1 MAETVNRISV
11 SSPDNDDMAIAEP
24 AWKSFLEEILE
35 QEIDSWSA
43 LSGGCIAEVYCL
55 NLKSRQLVLKLGSAA
70 HNRLRY
76 LVNPGLGDLQERNL
90 EGLEKEAYMLCFLQ
104 ESSPVPVP
112 RVLFVSPG
120 LLVMDFVESGPQGVE
135 YDQLAATQLVSLHSA
150 PQPFFGFYQDTLI
163 GSLEQP
169 NPRSEKWVP
178 FFRDY
183 RLLYMCRLAFERGRL
198 GASEMRRVENL
209 ASQLERVI
217 EEPEFP
223 SLVHGDLWGGNV
235 ISGEQGFAALI
246 DPAIYFAHYEVEIA
260 FTTMF
265 QTFSEQ
271 FYREYEKHLP
281 LGEEFWQK
289 RIHVYLL
296 YPVLVHVA
304 LFGGGYTSSLVNKLN
319 RLGY

>member
-11 SSPDNDDMAIAEP
+11 SSIDSDDMAIAEP

-35 QEIDSWSA
+35 QKIDSWSP
-43 LSGGCIAEVYCL
+43 LSGGCIAEVFCL
-55 NLKSRQLVLKLGSAA
+55 DLQSRRLVLKLGSEA
-70 HNRLRY
+70 HNRSRVLE
-76 LVNPGLGDLQERNL
+76 NPGLRDLQERNL
-90 EGLEKEAYMLCFLQ
+90 EGLEKEAYMLCFLR
-104 ESSPVPVP
+104 ENALVPVP
-112 RVLFVSPG
+112 RVLLVSPG
-120 LLVMDFVESGPQGVE
+120 LLLMDHVESDSQGVSF
-135 YDQLAATQLVSLHSA
+135 DRMAATQLASLHST

-169 NPRSEKWVP
+169 NPRSEKWIP
-178 FFRDY
+178 FYRDH
-183 RLLYMCRLAFERGRL
+183 RLLYMSKLAFERGRL
-198 GASEMRRVENL
+198 GASELRRVESL
-209 ASQLERVI
+209 ASQMERVI

-235 ISGEQGFAALI
+235 ISGKQGFAALI

-271 FYREYEKHLP
+271 FYREYERHLP
-281 LGEEFWQK
+281 LGELFWQK
-289 RIHVYLL
+289 RIHAYLL
-296 YPVLVHVA
+296 YPILVHVA

>member
-1 MAETVNRISV
+1 VETVNRINV
-11 SSPDNDDMAIAEP
+11 SSPDSDDMVIAEP
-24 AWKSFLEEILE
+24 VWKNFLEEILG

-43 LSGGCIAEVYCL
+43 LSGGCVAEVYCL
-55 NLKSRQLVLKLGSAA
+55 NLKSRRLVLKLGSAA
-70 HNRLRY
+70 HNRPRY
-76 LVNPGLGDLQERNL
+76 LLNPALSDFQDRNL
-90 EGLEKEAYMLCFLQ
+90 EGLEKEAYMLCFLRK
-104 ESSPVPVP
+104 SSSVPVP
-112 RVLFVSPG
+112 QVWLVSPG
-120 LLVMDFVESGPQGVE
+120 LLLMEFVESGSQGVE
-135 YDQLAATQLVSLHSA
+135 YDQLAATQLASLHST

-169 NPRSEKWVP
+169 NPGSEKWVP
-178 FFRDY
+178 FYREH
-183 RLLYMCRLAFERGRL
+183 RLLYMSKLAFERGRL
-198 GASEMRRVENL
+198 GTSELRRVENL

-217 EEPEFP
+217 EEPKFP

-235 ISGEQGFAALI
+235 ISGEQGIAALI

-265 QTFSEQ
+265 QTFSDQ
-271 FYREYEKHLP
+271 FYREYEKYLP

-304 LFGGGYTSSLVNKLN
+304 LFGGGYTSSLANRLN